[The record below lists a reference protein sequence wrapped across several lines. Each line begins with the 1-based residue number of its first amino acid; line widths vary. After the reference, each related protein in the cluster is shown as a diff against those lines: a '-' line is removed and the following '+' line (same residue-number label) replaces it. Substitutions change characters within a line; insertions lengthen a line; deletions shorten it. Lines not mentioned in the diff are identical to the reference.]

1 MRTMTLEELL
11 MKEDDSVI
19 LDIYTELESCVI
31 PATGYAHAY
40 CRKVNKLINA
50 GKLCTVRDK
59 YRNVYLPT
67 LSKLIFKEMARRY
80 YQVLYNQ
87 KTMMSIVHDEPAVVD
102 TNVDDIEDSIE
113 DPRTCIWCGEVFA
126 RSDVHRTD
134 IGIMCD
140 RCITAVR
147 SRGEKVTVYD

>member
-19 LDIYTELESCVI
+19 LDIYNELESCVV

-40 CRKVNKLINA
+40 CRKVNRMINA
-50 GKLCTVRDK
+50 GTLCTVRDK

-67 LSKLIFKEMARRY
+67 LSKMIFKEMARRY
-80 YQVLYNQ
+80 SQVLYNE
-87 KTMMSIVHDEPAVVD
+87 KTMMSIVHEEPTEVK
-102 TNVDDIEDSIE
+102 TNGDDVETSIE
-113 DPRTCIWCGEVFA
+113 EPRTCIWCSEVFD
-126 RSDVHRTD
+126 RSEVHMTD

-140 RCITAVR
+140 TCITAVR
-147 SRGEKVTVYD
+147 SRGEQVTVYD